1 MSFRGYS
8 QLTGEDRSQLGAQV
22 GAQRA
27 RVLERLRTIRHVVA
41 VTSGKGGVGKSYVT
55 AQLALAAAAR
65 LTGGVGVADADLKS
79 PTVARML
86 DGKGPLVVEESSVR
100 PAIGRDGVR
109 LMSTDLLLAEGQ
121 PLRWHE
127 PDSER
132 FVWRGT
138 LEAGALREFLADV
151 AWGALDLLLVDL
163 APGADRLAD
172 LAELAP
178 GITGAVAVT
187 LPSEESRR
195 SVERAMRA
203 ALDAG
208 IRLLGVIEN
217 MSGYR
222 CPDCEAV
229 HPLFE
234 GNAGEELAAEF
245 RVPLLGK
252 VPFIAQHRLTSP
264 NIAPHEAMQGDE
276 GRWRAMD
283 DLFRALQ
290 AVLP

>member
-1 MSFRGYS
+1 MTFRGYS
-8 QLTGEDRSQLGAQV
+8 QVTGEDRSHLGAQV

-27 RVLERLRTIRHVVA
+27 RVLERLGAIQHVVA

-55 AQLALAAAAR
+55 AQLALAVAAR
-65 LTGGVGVADADLKS
+65 LPGGVGVADADLKS

-86 DGKGPLVVEESSVR
+86 DGKGPLVVEENGVR
-100 PAIGRDGVR
+100 PAVGRGGVR
-109 LMSTDLLLAEGQ
+109 LISTDLLLDEGQ
-121 PLRWHE
+121 PLRWNE
-127 PDSER
+127 PGAER

-151 AWGALDLLLVDL
+151 AWGPLDLLLVDL

-195 SVERAMRA
+195 SVERSMRA
-203 ALDAG
+203 ALDGG

-222 CPDCEAV
+222 CPDCGTT

-234 GNAGEELAAEF
+234 GNAGAELAAAF
-245 RVPLLGK
+245 GVPLLGK
-252 VPFIAQHRLTSP
+252 IPFAPAGEIEALAGAFLGVLT
-264 NIAPHEAMQGDE
+264 
-276 GRWRAMD
+276 
-283 DLFRALQ
+283 
-290 AVLP
+290 